1 MVYNETMQQHVYGI
15 LYLEINLFS
24 LILISMILHKTNGLS
39 KMMAQR
45 NFVLSIISEM
55 VFFVSDTLCALIYN
69 GVIPGN
75 GTAIMIFKTI
85 YFLSTAT
92 MCFFWFLYFE
102 YLRETSLVKK
112 KRKISLAS
120 SVIWLMA
127 LLLFGNIFGKY
138 LFYIDDQ
145 GVYYRGPL
153 FILTYVLAY
162 SYVIIA
168 FARIIADIVRND
180 SKIDRGYLIVLAMF
194 PIAPGLSG
202 IMQFIDPTYPVACVA
217 MSLTTLVL
225 YLYWTDQLISVDP
238 LTGLSNRKQLT
249 LSFEQWKK
257 NKGDEDILFL
267 LLVDANHFKHINDTY
282 GHLEGDYALKLV
294 SKALKQG
301 CRSLPRRAIIS
312 RYGGDEFVVLVST
325 ADSQLKDE
333 LKQKINDSLSEIVK
347 QEELQ
352 FDLTVSIGTACLEE
366 TDELKDLIARA
377 DRSMYDEK
385 NAMR

>member
-1 MVYNETMQQHVYGI
+1 MQQYEYGI

-24 LILISMILHKTNGLS
+24 LILISIILHKTNGLS

-55 VFFVSDTLCALIYN
+55 IFFVSDTLCTLIYN

-127 LLLFGNIFGKY
+127 ILLFGNIFGKY
-138 LFYIDDQ
+138 LFYIDDTS
-145 GVYYRGPL
+145 VYRRGSL
-153 FILTYVLAY
+153 FILTYVLSY
-162 SYVIIA
+162 SYVIISC
-168 FARIIADIVRND
+168 ARIIADIVRND
-180 SKIDRGYLIVLAMF
+180 SKIDRGYLIVLAMY

>member
-24 LILISMILHKTNGLS
+24 LILISIILHKTNGLS

-217 MSLTTLVL
+217 MSLTTLLL

-352 FDLTVSIGTACLEE
+352 FDLTVSIGTACLEK

>member
-24 LILISMILHKTNGLS
+24 LILISIILHKTNGLS

-127 LLLFGNIFGKY
+127 LLLLGNIFGKY

-225 YLYWTDQLISVDP
+225 YLCWTDQLISVDP

>member
-1 MVYNETMQQHVYGI
+1 MVYNETMQQYEYGI

-24 LILISMILHKTNGLS
+24 LILISIILHKTNGLS

-168 FARIIADIVRND
+168 FARIIADIVRKD
-180 SKIDRGYLIVLAMF
+180 SKIDRGYLIVLAMY

>member
-24 LILISMILHKTNGLS
+24 LILISIILHKTNGLS

-294 SKALKQG
+294 AKALKQG

>member
-1 MVYNETMQQHVYGI
+1 MQQYEYGI
-15 LYLEINLFS
+15 LYLEINIFS
-24 LILISMILHKTNGLS
+24 LLLISIILYKTRGLS

-45 NFVLSIISEM
+45 NFMLSIISEM
-55 VFFVSDTLCALIYN
+55 IFFISDTMCVLIAS
-69 GVIPGN
+69 GVMPGN

-85 YFLSTAT
+85 YFFSTAT

-127 LLLFGNIFGKY
+127 ILLFGNIFGKY
-138 LFYIDDQ
+138 LFYIDDT
-145 GVYYRGPL
+145 GVYRRGSL
-153 FILTYVLAY
+153 FILIYVLAY
-162 SYVIIA
+162 SYVIISC
-168 FARIIADIVRND
+168 ARIIADIKSND

-294 SKALKQG
+294 AKALKQG

-385 NAMR
+385 NATR